1 MQDGYHREINYLRVS
16 VTDRCNLRCVYCMP
30 AQGIE
35 NVSHE
40 DILSL
45 EEIVQIIQ
53 AATLV
58 GVKKVRLT
66 GGEPLVRR
74 GINGLLAT
82 IASLPGIDDI
92 ALTTNGILL
101 AEQAKELKQAGLKR
115 VNISLDSLHAERY
128 RYITRGGSLDKV
140 WAGVEASLEL
150 GLHPVKLNTVLIRGF
165 NDDEVIEV
173 ARLSLEKPLHVRFIE
188 LMPVG
193 TSQSWAGDRFI
204 PAKEIKGIIEEKL
217 GRLNRVQKLAGSGP
231 AHYYHLAGANGTIG
245 FIPAI
250 SDHFCERC
258 NRLRLTS
265 TGGLRSCLYDERE
278 VDVKSAVRRGA
289 SLQELAE
296 LVTRSIQGKPKRH
309 QMTSGWSDDKGM
321 MFQIGG

>member
-1 MQDGYHREINYLRVS
+1 
-16 VTDRCNLRCVYCMP
+16 MP

-35 NVSHE
+35 NVFHE
-40 DILSL
+40 DILSF
-45 EEIVQIIQ
+45 EEITRIIQ
-53 AATLV
+53 ATTLV

-74 GINGLLAT
+74 EVNGLVAA
-82 IASLPGIDDI
+82 IASLPGIDDL
-92 ALTTNGILL
+92 ALTTNGIFL
-101 AEQAKELKQAGLKR
+101 AEQAKKLKQAGLKR
-115 VNISLDSLHAERY
+115 VNISLDSLHAGRY
-128 RYITRGGSLDKV
+128 RYITRGGCLDKV
-140 WAGVEASLEL
+140 WAGIEASLEL

-165 NDDEVIEV
+165 NDDEVVEV

-193 TSQSWAGDRFI
+193 ISQSWAGERFV

-217 GRLNRVQKLAGSGP
+217 GRLNKVQKLTGSGP
-231 AHYYHLAGANGTIG
+231 AHYYRLAGANGTIG
-245 FIPAI
+245 FIPAV
-250 SDHFCERC
+250 SDHFCEHC

-278 VDVKSAVRRGA
+278 IDVKSAVRGGA
-289 SLQELAE
+289 SLQDLAE
-296 LVTRSIQGKPKRH
+296 LVTRSIQGKPKQH
-309 QMTSGWSDDKGM
+309 LMTSGWSKDKKM